1 MIQTVETIIKRLAKN
16 PIKYWARVTDLSVYS
31 KCVEFNYPIRVK
43 ITLEIIGT
51 PIDKFK
57 LDIETEH
64 LQPINML
71 INKKDGLHMRLL
83 IDDLKE
89 ACIAGTKAYLNNV
102 VFNL

>member
-1 MIQTVETIIKRLAKN
+1 MIQTIETIIKRLTNN
-16 PIKYWARVTDLSVYS
+16 PVKYWARVTDLSVYS

-43 ITLEIIGT
+43 ITLEIIST

-71 INKKDGLHMRLL
+71 INKKDGLHMRFL
-83 IDDLKE
+83 IDELKK
-89 ACIAGTKAYLNNV
+89 ACIKETRNYLKNII
-102 VFNL
+102 LSL